1 MEVDDVLVLHLG
13 EDVDLLLDVAH
24 GNAST
29 RCLHPLLLDVPSR
42 AESLSSSSWS
52 DHHHFP
58 DLIIIIIIIITIII
72 IIIISIIII
81 TIIIL
86 TYLAAYSVLVLRS
99 MTRCTTANCPLKD
112 FDENNEEVCLNYHI
126 TAKQFRQLQK

>member
-24 GNAST
+24 SNAST

-42 AESLSSSSWS
+42 AESLSSSWS

-58 DLIIIIIIIITIII
+58 DLIIIII
-72 IIIISIIII
+72 IIII

-112 FDENNEEVCLNYHI
+112 FIENNE
-126 TAKQFRQLQK
+126 

>member
-24 GNAST
+24 SNAST

-42 AESLSSSSWS
+42 AESLSSSWS

-58 DLIIIIIIIITIII
+58 DLIITIITIII
-72 IIIISIIII
+72 IIINYIDLLSSILSLGASFND
-81 TIIIL
+81 TMYNGKL
-86 TYLAAYSVLVLRS
+86 S
-99 MTRCTTANCPLKD
+99 
-112 FDENNEEVCLNYHI
+112 
-126 TAKQFRQLQK
+126 AKRF

>member
-1 MEVDDVLVLHLG
+1 MKVDDVLVLHLG

-42 AESLSSSSWS
+42 AESLSSSWS

-58 DLIIIIIIIITIII
+58 DLII
-72 IIIISIIII
+72 IIII

-99 MTRCTTANCPLKD
+99 ITRCTTANCPLKD

-126 TAKQFRQLQK
+126 ITAKQF

>member
-42 AESLSSSSWS
+42 AESLSSSWS

-58 DLIIIIIIIITIII
+58 DLIITIIIIIITIIT
-72 IIIISIIII
+72 III

-99 MTRCTTANCPLKD
+99 ITRCTTANCPLKD
-112 FDENNEEVCLNYHI
+112 FNENNEEVCLNYHI
-126 TAKQFRQLQK
+126 TAKQF